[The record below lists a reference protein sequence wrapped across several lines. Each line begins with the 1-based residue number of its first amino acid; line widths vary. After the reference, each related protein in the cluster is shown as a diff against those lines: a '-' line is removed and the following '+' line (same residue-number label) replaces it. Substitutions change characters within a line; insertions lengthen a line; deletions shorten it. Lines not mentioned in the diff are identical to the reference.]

1 MIIIVVCLAVCALP
15 KNVYASNTSNRLR
28 EYEEIIEAL
37 NNEFGLEMALLDDK
51 QLSEMG
57 IETENAY
64 DNMLQMPLAEFEDE
78 LREQCDYILGMKNSH
93 YKVKCVIEN
102 GGSVSGR
109 SSGEKTQFCH
119 IYGNGGTY
127 PYGRHLGDLYLKA
140 NVVEA
145 GVNQYTS
152 VKEIGG
158 TNTTNVGIYFNVMK
172 SMSSYSFSNNMK
184 TCTVK
189 YKGMYKKANNIAL
202 TSYITYTIHY
212 QVNSGNQTLYVDT
225 I

>member
-1 MIIIVVCLAVCALP
+1 MVCVLP
-15 KNVYASNTSNRLR
+15 KNVYASNTSIRLR
-28 EYEEIIEAL
+28 EYEKIIEAL
-37 NNEFGLEMALLDDK
+37 NTEFGLEMSLLDEE

-57 IETENAY
+57 VKAENAY
-64 DNMLQMPLAEFEDE
+64 DNILRMSLAEFENE
-78 LREQCDYILGMKNSH
+78 LREQCSYILEMKKTN
-93 YKVKCVIEN
+93 YKVKCVIES
-102 GGSVSGR
+102 GDSISGR
-109 SSGEKTQFCH
+109 SSGTKTQYCY

-158 TNTTNVGIYFNVMK
+158 TNTTNVGIYFSVMN

-189 YKGMYKKANNIAL
+189 YKGMYVNANHMAL

-212 QVNSGNQTLYVDT
+212 QVNGGNQTLYVSN